1 MSRIWTYLK
10 FDDLS
15 ADDFDDINTLLES
28 YLEELDSWQREVDNI
43 RIMHHEVWKGS
54 RLSPLIKQHR
64 AGSRVEQQTRI
75 LPTGGQ
81 TDVDYMFEVTGIEVR
96 CDEDQDSIY
105 FKSCAR
111 EGAGSTKS
119 NMCNTY
125 GRIYVSKSYKP
136 FLESHDVYAK
146 MFAEALSF
154 DPEED
159 AFLLI
164 PAKFKENV
172 VRNCGLDYQR
182 NDVLS
187 STISPSISGQGA
199 LNDYDG
205 VPCLKLFSW
214 PQVALNWVK
223 RQEQSGLCF
232 DEQWKSEIVQNVPL
246 FLFPTGNPMDD
257 EQHLQ
262 FRLSFSMVEIA
273 CFEQMT
279 PPMRK
284 MFGIVKYLFKAMF
297 SVSNL
302 LSSYHIKTFMLWKI
316 EQIPVDDWETI
327 KTTDFIK
334 GMMSEIHQTLRTAN
348 IPHFFVENCN
358 IFPAHKITEQNLL
371 EYMIVFQNLPKRLNE
386 SVGMLL
392 RQDLSIP
399 HGEMCLDLAAI
410 KLQEVHVTGLDAYI
424 SGYLTRLLS
433 VITFSIT
440 ENYAVSSQMGEESV
454 KEMKRIFAKYDE
466 DRHISRIIPMVNSN
480 IRRLELCPKLIRS
493 RVSFEC
499 NSSSKDKMSRL
510 MHEAFEAYTNGD
522 YLMAKDYIRRVDSL
536 SRQFSDT
543 TEGIGISVT
552 KLHKCLHNDKPIL
565 NIIQFLENENNG
577 RCPRFYLAPKLLVQH
592 MRMQLQMN
600 SLVINTPSLQEEIGK
615 LHSIVEKLSQKE
627 PYLGRLSYRFAG
639 VYLLKGYRRFVCE
652 EGLPVLVPSQLDEFD
667 QRRFATNFNLR

>member
-1 MSRIWTYLK
+1 MSRIRPALN
-10 FDDLS
+10 FDDFS

-54 RLSPLIKQHR
+54 RISPLIKQHR
-64 AGSRVEQQTRI
+64 AGSRVEKQTRI

-96 CDEDQDSIY
+96 CDGHQDSIY
-105 FKSCAR
+105 FKS
-111 EGAGSTKS
+111 GACERTGSTKS

-125 GRIYVSKSYKP
+125 GRIYVSKPYKP

-146 MFAEALSF
+146 IFAEALSF
-154 DPEED
+154 DEEED

-172 VRNCGLDYQR
+172 VKNCGLDYQR
-182 NDVLS
+182 NEALS

-199 LNDYDG
+199 LNEYDG

-214 PQVALNWVK
+214 PQVALLWVK

-232 DEQWKSEIVQNVPL
+232 DGQWKSKVVQSVPL
-246 FLFPTGNPMDD
+246 FVVPTGNPMDD
-257 EQHLQ
+257 DQHLQ

-273 CFEQMT
+273 CFEQMI

-284 MFGIVKYLFKAMF
+284 MFGIVKYLFKALF
-297 SVSNL
+297 SISSL
-302 LSSYHIKTFMLWKI
+302 LSSYHIKTLMLWKI
-316 EQIPVDDWETI
+316 DQIPIDDWKTM

-334 GMMSEIHQTLRTAN
+334 GMMSEIFQALSTAN

-358 IFPAHKITEQNLL
+358 IFPAHKVTDQNLL
-371 EYMIVFQNLPKRLNE
+371 ECMSVFQNLPKRLE
-386 SVGMLL
+386 ETVEMLL
-392 RQDLSIP
+392 RQDLSIL
-399 HGEMCLDLAAI
+399 HGEMFLHLAAI
-410 KLQEVHVTGLDAYI
+410 KLQEVHETGLDAYI

-440 ENYAVSSQMGEESV
+440 ENYTVSSQLGEESV
-454 KEMKRIFAKYDE
+454 DEMKRIFANYDK
-466 DRHISRIIPMVNSN
+466 DRHISRIIHMVNSN
-480 IRRLELCPKLIRS
+480 IRRLKLCPKLIRS

-499 NSSSKDKMSRL
+499 NSSIKDKMSRL
-510 MHEAFEAYTNGD
+510 VHEAFEAYTNGD
-522 YLMAKDYIRRVDSL
+522 YLMAKDYIRKADSL
-536 SRQFSDT
+536 RRSADT

-552 KLHKCLHNDKPIL
+552 KFHKCLHNDKPIL
-565 NIIQFLENENNG
+565 NVIQFLKTENNG
-577 RCPRFYLAPKLLVQH
+577 RCPRFYLAPTLLLH
-592 MRMQLQMN
+592 HIKIQLQMS
-600 SLVINTPSLQEEIGK
+600 SLVLNTPALQHEIGK
-615 LHSIVEKLSQKE
+615 LHSIVEKLSNKE

-639 VYLLKGYRRFVCE
+639 VYLLKGYGRFVRDE
-652 EGLPVLVPSQLDEFD
+652 QLPVLVPVALDEFD